1 MGDDHQRQAVGG
13 QLGDG
18 VQHLAGQ
25 LRVKGGGRLVKQQ
38 HFGLEGDGA
47 GDGHALL
54 LPAGELVGVKVLA
67 VEHTHLF
74 QHLVGGLIGGGAV
87 HATGGDKALQHILLD
102 GHVAEEVEVLEHIA
116 HLHPQGTN
124 FAVL

>member
-1 MGDDHQRQAVGG
+1 M
-13 QLGDG
+13 
-18 VQHLAGQ
+18 
-25 LRVKGGGRLVKQQ
+25 KKTKIM
-38 HFGLEGDGA
+38 
-47 GDGHALL
+47 ALL
-54 LPAGELVGVKVLA
+54 LSATLVFSGCGNMNNTAK
-67 VEHTHLF
+67 
-74 QHLVGGLIGGGAV
+74 GGLIGGGAV